1 MLNMNIEK
9 QIAQHLLN
17 VKAVTLSPNQPYT
30 WASGIKSPIYCD
42 NRVTLSY
49 PNVRKEIAHAL
60 VELIRTEYPEV
71 EVIAGTA
78 TAGIP
83 QACWVADIM
92 NLPMVYIRSKA
103 KDHGK
108 GNQIEGVIHPGQKMV
123 VIEDLISTGGS
134 VIDACIAAQNEGAHV
149 LGVAA
154 IFTYELAKGIDNFKQ
169 NNIKLVCLSNYTTLV
184 NVAKE
189 TGYISEDDIQ
199 TLKQW
204 RKNPS
209 EWLVL

>member
-1 MLNMNIEK
+1 MNTEIK
-9 QIAQHLLN
+9 IAQHLLN

-49 PNVRKEIAHAL
+49 PEVRKDIAHAL
-60 VELIRTEYPEV
+60 VEIIRKEYPDV

-83 QACWVADIM
+83 QACWVADSM

-134 VIDACIAAQNEGAHV
+134 VIEACLAAKNEGANV

-154 IFTYELAKGIDNFKQ
+154 IFTYELAKGIDNFNQ

-189 TGYISEDDIQ
+189 TGYISEDDID
-199 TLKQW
+199 TLKKW

-209 EWLVL
+209 EWI

>member
-1 MLNMNIEK
+1 MNTEIK
-9 QIAQHLLN
+9 IAQHLLN

-49 PNVRKEIAHAL
+49 PEVRKDIAHAL
-60 VELIRTEYPEV
+60 VEIIRKEYPDV

-83 QACWVADIM
+83 QACWVADSM

-134 VIDACIAAQNEGAHV
+134 VIDACLAAKNEGANV

-154 IFTYELAKGIDNFKQ
+154 IFTYELAKGIDNFNQ

-189 TGYISEDDIQ
+189 TGYISEDDID
-199 TLKQW
+199 TLKKW

-209 EWLVL
+209 EWIVL

>member
-60 VELIRTEYPEV
+60 VELIRTEYPDV

-209 EWLVL
+209 EWL

>member
-1 MLNMNIEK
+1 MSTEVR
-9 QIAQHLLN
+9 IAKHLLD
-17 VKAVTLSPNQPYT
+17 VKAVTLSVKQPYT

-42 NRVTLSY
+42 NRITLSY
-49 PNVRKEIAHAL
+49 PLVRKDIALAL
-60 VELIRTEYPEV
+60 VELIRKEYPDV

-92 NLPMVYIRSKA
+92 NLPMVYIRTKA

-108 GNQIEGVIHPGQKMV
+108 GNQIEGVIHQGQKMV
-123 VIEDLISTGGS
+123 IIEDLISTGGS
-134 VIDACIAAQNEGAHV
+134 VLDACDAAKNEGANV

-154 IFTYELAKGIDNFKQ
+154 IFTYQLTKGSQNFFDKGI
-169 NNIKLVCLSNYTTLV
+169 KLHTLSNYTTLIQ
-184 NVAKE
+184 VAQE
-189 TGYISEDDIQ
+189 SGYIKSEDID
-199 TLKQW
+199 TLNEW

-209 EWLVL
+209 EWSVL

>member
-1 MLNMNIEK
+1 MSTEVR
-9 QIAQHLLN
+9 IAKHLLD
-17 VKAVTLSPNQPYT
+17 VKAVTLSVKQPYT

-42 NRVTLSY
+42 NRITLSY
-49 PNVRKEIAHAL
+49 PLVRKDIALAL
-60 VELIRTEYPEV
+60 VELIRKEYPDV

-92 NLPMVYIRSKA
+92 NLPMVYIRTKA

-108 GNQIEGVIHPGQKMV
+108 GNQIEGVIHQGQKMV
-123 VIEDLISTGGS
+123 IIEDLISTGGS
-134 VIDACIAAQNEGAHV
+134 VLDACDAAKNEGANV

-154 IFTYELAKGIDNFKQ
+154 IFTYQLTKGSQNFLDKGI
-169 NNIKLVCLSNYTTLV
+169 KLHTLSNYTTLIQ
-184 NVAKE
+184 VAQE
-189 TGYISEDDIQ
+189 SGYIKSEDID
-199 TLKQW
+199 TLNEW

-209 EWLVL
+209 EWSVL

>member
-108 GNQIEGVIHPGQKMV
+108 GNLIEGVIHPGQKMV

-134 VIDACIAAQNEGAHV
+134 VIDASIAAQNEGAHV